1 MKKLYMNLQDFNSHA
16 HVERDNFWGME
27 RLNRNNF
34 NSHAHVERDRPNTKR
49 FLRLQI
55 STHTLT
61 WSVTI
66 YAVMKCIYVQDFN
79 SHAHVERDPAPNQ
92 NSSPATQFQLTRS
105 RGAWLMFSMF
115 LKVCNL
121 FQLTRSRGA
130 WLADCI
136 SQKIFIHISTHTLTW
151 SVTINLS
158 RIYKSWQISTHT
170 LTWSV
175 TTVLPRVSEYI
186 WFQLTRSRGAW
197 LLFPDYLKTIQ
208 QISTHTLTWSVTVDN
223 F

>member
-105 RGAWLMFSMF
+105 RGAWPVDYRCLTYAVYFNSHAHVERDMVMITEYQCRQ
-115 LKVCNL
+115 K

-130 WLADCI
+130 WLNPSGA
-136 SQKIFIHISTHTLTW
+136 
-151 SVTINLS
+151 IN
-158 RIYKSWQISTHT
+158 II
-170 LTWSV
+170 
-175 TTVLPRVSEYI
+175 I
-186 WFQLTRSRGAW
+186 AFQLTRSRGAW
-197 LLFPDYLKTIQ
+197 QHGTRIL
-208 QISTHTLTWSVTVDN
+208 
-223 F
+223 

>member
-105 RGAWLMFSMF
+105 RGAWPVDYRCLTYAVYLNSHANVESDSMPIEQQNAVMNF
-115 LKVCNL
+115 NSHAHVERDLAKCGVRSSTNAFQL
-121 FQLTRSRGA
+121 TRSRGAWPIQRRYKRRYHQFQLTRSRGA
-130 WLADCI
+130 WL
-136 SQKIFIHISTHTLTW
+136 K
-151 SVTINLS
+151 
-158 RIYKSWQISTHT
+158 
-170 LTWSV
+170 
-175 TTVLPRVSEYI
+175 P
-186 WFQLTRSRGAW
+186 
-197 LLFPDYLKTIQ
+197 
-208 QISTHTLTWSVTVDN
+208 
-223 F
+223 